1 MYSSYSSLNPKPD
14 SGLQTHLLR
23 WSKYFALFIL
33 AVGILVLAGWTWNID
48 FFKRPVPHLTAMNPL
63 TALNFLMAAA
73 SFLLLSPNYSS
84 SPFPAKRS
92 QIGNVLA
99 GLVLLIGLLR
109 MVGPLPGLHQPVDQ
123 LLFTHRLLLDNP
135 GNLPNQM
142 TIQTAFCFILSGL
155 SLLLLDRMT
164 KNGHTPSQYLA
175 VLTAIV
181 SLFSL
186 IGYLYRVQAFY
197 APFAYVPMSVHTS
210 ACFLFLSL
218 AILLAQ
224 TGKGIMKE
232 LTGNNIGS
240 MVGRF
245 LLPFVVLLPVLLG
258 YLRLLA
264 YWNGLI
270 TTEFGVAILV
280 SSIILTFSIIIWFNT
295 RLLNRRDQ
303 LKQVAEKQL
312 LESEERFRLLVGS
325 VKDYAI
331 FMLDPSGNII
341 SWNDGAQRIKG
352 YKKDEIIGQNM
363 SVFYTPDEIKRG
375 EPHYNLLQAKE
386 FGRFEQ
392 EGERVRKDGAI
403 FWANVVFTALRDPD
417 GDLIGFAKV
426 TRDITERRQA
436 EEQIS
441 YLARLMEDNSDAI
454 FSTDNSFMI
463 RTWNKAA
470 ELLYG
475 YSLAEVRGLSAGKI
489 LRTQMS
495 EDVFSSIQK
504 KMMRTGYWKGEVYYL
519 TKAGNLL
526 TILLSTTSVKNPA
539 GQPDGFVMVCR
550 DFTERKKLELQLQ
563 HFNKELEDQVKI
575 KTAELTGIFER
586 ITDAFIALDKDLC
599 YTYLNKKAGE
609 LIHRDPASL
618 IGKHVWDIF
627 PDAIGSATWL
637 AFNQAMA
644 EQRYVTNTDYYPP
657 LDLWQENHLYPSP
670 DGLSVF
676 IRDITEKKKKE
687 KEITDYKYAL
697 DQSSIVSIT
706 DEKGVIKYVN
716 DNFCQISGYMA
727 AELIGQRHHIVGSQ
741 YHPAP
746 FFRKMWQTISN
757 GEVWKGE
764 LRNAAKDGTIYWVYM
779 TIIPF
784 LNAKGQPYE
793 YIALDSDITERKKAE
808 DLLSQSY
815 QDIRELASHLQD
827 VREEERAGIAR
838 EIHDE
843 LGQQLTGLKM
853 DFSWIC
859 KRKIVE
865 GDHELKEKTIS
876 IMNLL
881 DTTIRTVRKIAT
893 DLRPSILDDLG
904 LIAAIEWQ
912 SQEFERRSG
921 ICTEFKSTIT
931 EFNHSSAI
939 AIGLFRICQESLTNI
954 ARHAAASRIR
964 VSLQEVENE
973 YILLKIEDNGKGFE
987 VRKIGDKKTL
997 GLLGMKERTLMM
1009 GGEFRIESE
1018 PGKGTSL
1025 FVTVPV
1031 TVNRHDSAAR

>member
-1 MYSSYSSLNPKPD
+1 MYTSYSRVDPKPA
-14 SGLQTHLLR
+14 SGLPLLLLR
-23 WSKYFALFIL
+23 LSKYFVLFIL
-33 AVGILVLAGWTWNID
+33 VIGILVLAGWTWNID
-48 FFKRPVPHLTAMNPL
+48 FFKRPIPHLTAMNPL
-63 TALNFLMAAA
+63 TALAFLFSAA
-73 SFLLLSPNYSS
+73 SFLLLSPTYASFLLR
-84 SPFPAKRS
+84 SPLAAERS
-92 QIGNVLA
+92 RVGKILA
-99 GLVLLIGLLR
+99 GIVLLLGILR
-109 MVGPLPGLHQPVDQ
+109 MAGPLPGLHQSVDQ
-123 LLFTHRLLLDNP
+123 LLFTQRLLMDSP

-142 TIQTAFCFILSGL
+142 AIQTAFCFVLAGL
-155 SLLLLDRMT
+155 SLLMLNRLT
-164 KNGHTPSQYLA
+164 KSGHAPSQYFA
-175 VLTAIV
+175 VLMTIV

-197 APFAYVPMSVHTS
+197 GAFTYVPMSVHTS
-210 ACFLFLSL
+210 ACFLFLSV

-224 TGKGIMKE
+224 AGIGIIKE

-240 MVGRF
+240 MVGRS
-245 LLPFVVLLPVLLG
+245 LLPFVALLPILLG

-264 YWNGLI
+264 YWHKLI
-270 TTEFGVAILV
+270 STEFGVAALV
-280 SSIILTFSIIIWFNT
+280 SGIILTFFVIIWFNI

-303 LKQVAEKQL
+303 LKQAAEKEL
-312 LESEERFRLLVGS
+312 VESEERFRLLVGS

-331 FMLDPSGNII
+331 FMLDPAGNVI
-341 SWNDGAQRIKG
+341 SWNEGAQRIKG
-352 YKKDEIIGQNM
+352 YKKEEIIGQHM
-363 SVFYTPDEIKRG
+363 SIFYTPDEIKHG
-375 EPHYNLLQAKE
+375 EPHYNLLQAKN

-392 EGERVRKDGAI
+392 EGERVRKDGSV
-403 FWANVVFTALRDPD
+403 FWANVVFTALRDPA
-417 GDLIGFAKV
+417 GNLIGFTKV
-426 TRDITERRQA
+426 TRDITERKRS

-454 FSTDNSFMI
+454 FSTDNSFNI

-470 ELLYG
+470 ERLYG
-475 YSLAEVRGLSAGKI
+475 YTLAEVKGQTAGKV
-489 LRTQMS
+489 LRTQMN
-495 EDVFSSIQK
+495 EDVVTSIQK
-504 KMMRTGYWKGEVYYL
+504 KMVRTGYWKGEVYYL

-526 TILLSTTSVKNPA
+526 TILLSTTSVNNA
-539 GQPDGFVMVCR
+539 EGQPDGFVMVCR

-563 HFNKELEDQVKI
+563 HFNRELGEQVKL

-586 ITDAFIALDKDLC
+586 ITDAFIALDKNLC
-599 YTYLNKKAGE
+599 YTYLNRKAGE

-618 IGKHVWDIF
+618 IGKYVWDIF
-627 PDAIGSATWL
+627 PDAVGSATWL
-637 AFNQAMA
+637 AFNKSMT
-644 EQRYVTNTDYYPP
+644 EQRYMVNTDYYAP

-706 DEKGVIKYVN
+706 DEKGDIKYVN
-716 DNFCQISGYMA
+716 DNFCKISGYTG
-727 AELIGQRHHIVGSQ
+727 AELIGQSHRIVGSH
-741 YHPAP
+741 YHPAE
-746 FFRKMWQTISN
+746 FFRNMWQTISKGKVWN
-757 GEVWKGE
+757 GEIYN
-764 LRNAAKDGTIYWVYM
+764 RAKDGTGYWVDM

-784 LNAKGQPYE
+784 LDAKGEPYE

-808 DLLSQSY
+808 ELLTQSY

-827 VREEERAGIAR
+827 VREEERAGMAR

-853 DFSWIC
+853 DVSWVS

-865 GDHELKEKTIS
+865 EDNELKQKTIT
-876 IMNLL
+876 IMGLL
-881 DTTIRTVRKIAT
+881 DTTIKTVRRIAT

-954 ARHAAASRIR
+954 GRHAAATRIR
-964 VSLQEVENE
+964 ISLQVERNE

-1031 TVNRHDSAAR
+1031 KV